1 VIDDP
6 AVEFSPRDG
15 ESFFTPNLDLDRL
28 VWSRT
33 EPLPMAEV
41 PVAEIIE
48 VLAATGERMR
58 DDTGGFLAAALE
70 SLSRTSPYER
80 RILENSYESLWQS
93 FQPDYLRATVDGELG
108 GSEAIDGWRRNE
120 GVDGRGGYVRA
131 YPTRLVHILA
141 GNSPGVAAYTVVKG
155 ALTKGVNLLK
165 MPSNDLLTA
174 TAVLR
179 CLSAAAPEHPVTRS
193 FSAAY
198 WRGGD
203 ESVESVLFRPLF
215 FDKLVAW
222 GGEAAIR
229 TAVQYIGPGFELIA
243 FDPKNSISMIGREV
257 FDSEA
262 MLLEAA
268 DLGARDAT
276 SHNQEAC
283 TSSRFQFIE
292 GSVDCVD
299 RYCEMLQVELGRER
313 KSASA
318 VVPRPPVELRDEVE
332 AMRHMDP
339 MFRVFGDA
347 DGRGLVVRSSEPVG
361 FFPSNKTVNVVMVPA
376 LSEAVRYVN
385 GSTQTVGIYPPYRK
399 VELRDRLASAGVQR
413 IVNLGGGGGA
423 GMIGLAHDGFFPMH
437 RFVRWVNDED

>member
-1 VIDDP
+1 MTINTRISIPFIIRGEVIEDP
-6 AVEFSPRDG
+6 VVEFSPRDG
-15 ESFFTPNLDLDRL
+15 ESFSTPRLDLDRL

-33 EPLPMAEV
+33 EPLPMAEI
-41 PVAEIIE
+41 PVTEIID

-80 RILENSYESLWQS
+80 RILENSYETLWQS
-93 FQPDYLRATVDGELG
+93 FQPDYLRATVVGELG
-108 GSEAIDGWRRNE
+108 GSEALDGWRRND
-120 GVDGRGGYVRA
+120 GVSGRGGYVRA

-155 ALTKGVNLLK
+155 ALTKCVNLLK

-179 CLSAAAPEHPVTRS
+179 SLAAAAPGHPVTQS

-203 ESVESVLFRPLF
+203 ESVESVLFRPIF

-257 FDSEA
+257 FDSEE
-262 MLLEAA
+262 MVIEAA

-292 GSVDCVD
+292 GNVEDVDH
-299 RYCEMLQVELGRER
+299 YCELLQIELGRER

-318 VVPRPPVELRDEVE
+318 VVPRPPVELRGG
-332 AMRHMDP
+332 R
-339 MFRVFGDA
+339 GDA
-347 DGRGLVVRSSEPVG
+347 PYGSPL
-361 FFPSNKTVNVVMVPA
+361 PS
-376 LSEAVRYVN
+376 L
-385 GSTQTVGIYPPYRK
+385 
-399 VELRDRLASAGVQR
+399 
-413 IVNLGGGGGA
+413 
-423 GMIGLAHDGFFPMH
+423 
-437 RFVRWVNDED
+437 W